1 LSESYIKLRSN
12 YLDST
17 VNLSVILPNPYLGHN
32 PARFYT
38 SGKKYPVLWLLH
50 GGSETYTDWITY
62 TSIARL
68 AVWKNTVIIAPTA
81 PNSDFIN
88 QSLVG
93 EGYKFFDFFFEELM
107 PFAYNW
113 LPVSDEPANNFLAGY
128 SMGCEAVWRY
138 GLLKPDA
145 FGCIAPLGDAP
156 KDYRFL
162 ESYRGMTGNE
172 FRQFAES
179 GELSSA
185 GESRGKKMRPR
196 EINNIF
202 KYETV
207 GGFLDSFENT
217 LARVEEKFLRLPKVF
232 FPYYL
237 SDRNPG
243 LKEFLEKANELG
255 KERFFPERLASPLN
269 DLDTLELAVEMFM
282 DYVGLENIEKND
294 GTLPILTGVN
304 NIEDDS
310 NGITLH

>member
-1 LSESYIKLRSN
+1 
-12 YLDST
+12 
-17 VNLSVILPNPYLGHN
+17 VGHN

-38 SGKKYPVLWLLH
+38 TGKKYPVLWLLH
-50 GGSETYTDWITY
+50 GGSETCEDWITY

-68 AVWKNTVIIAPTA
+68 AIWKNTVIIAPNV

-88 QSLVG
+88 QPIG
-93 EGYKFFDFFFEELM
+93 EGYRFFDFFFEELL

-113 LPVSDEPANNFLAGY
+113 LPVSDDPAKNFLAGH

-138 GLLKPDA
+138 GLLKPAA

-162 ESYRGMTGNE
+162 ESCRGMTGKE

-179 GELSSA
+179 GGLSSA
-185 GESRGKKMRPR
+185 GGSAGEKMRPR
-196 EINNIF
+196 EINNIC
-202 KYETV
+202 KYKTV

-217 LARVEEKFLRLPKVF
+217 LTRVEENLSRLPKVF
-232 FPYYL
+232 FPYCL
-237 SDRNPG
+237 SDKKAE
-243 LKEFLEKANELG
+243 LEAFLEKANKLG
-255 KERFFPERLASPLN
+255 KESFFPQKLDSSLHDP
-269 DLDTLELAVEMFM
+269 DTLELAAGMFM
-282 DYVGLENIEKND
+282 DYVGLENVEKND
-294 GTLPILTGVN
+294 GTLPILPGVH